1 MTTDDQGNPILNP
14 AVTTLKQDEE
24 IFVLNTLIETHTFT
38 NGNGIG
44 DKVEGTIVSWLI
56 NDKYVP
62 QLQDSKFI

>member
-44 DKVEGTIVSWLI
+44 DKVEGTIVS
-56 NDKYVP
+56 
-62 QLQDSKFI
+62 